1 MNLPN
6 KLTTIRIILI
16 PIILILFFN
25 PVFTQPVTLLGKS
38 FTLNELIIVALF
50 IIGSITDFLDGY
62 LARKNKLITTFGKF
76 MDPIADKLLV
86 NTMFFLLVISGK
98 IHPLF
103 FVLMFFRD
111 VIVDGI
117 RMLAASSGI
126 VIAAGNLGKAKTV
139 LQMFSI
145 ILISLKNIGFDQLNI
160 PMGQILLVL
169 ATIVSVVSGLQYLW
183 GAKDLILESI

>member
-38 FTLNELIIVALF
+38 FTFNELIIVALF

-86 NTMFFLLVISGK
+86 NTMFFLLVVSGK

-117 RMLAASSGI
+117 RMLAASSGT

>member
-86 NTMFFLLVISGK
+86 NTMFFLLVVSGK

-117 RMLAASSGI
+117 RMLAASSGT

>member
-86 NTMFFLLVISGK
+86 NIMFFLLVVSGK

-117 RMLAASSGI
+117 RMLAASSGT

>member
-117 RMLAASSGI
+117 RMLAASSGT

-183 GAKDLILESI
+183 VAKDLILESI

>member
-86 NTMFFLLVISGK
+86 NTMFFLLVVSGK

-117 RMLAASSGI
+117 RMLAASSGT

-183 GAKDLILESI
+183 DAKDLILESI

>member
-117 RMLAASSGI
+117 RMLAASSGT